1 MRSLFIYLNI
11 VSYAFFYI
19 SEEGFGITEVL
30 FFGIQG
36 VSFLYLGTTFIKDAI
51 IKSPKLSAGSVFT
64 FSIVLLVFVAALY
77 GLLIGNPVF
86 GVFSEFTYYLPLFL
100 LAAIY
105 LSEPKQEDVNAAV
118 FAMLSAGVIVSI
130 NNMINY
136 QQIILQATMVWKV
149 EKARVA
155 NGEMLLVFNL
165 IYLFTSDYF
174 KNKGLNWFLIRF
186 GIIGI
191 HLIALVIS
199 QSRGYW
205 ILCIGSLA
213 LFILFSDVKVKF
225 KLFLIGTFTVPFLA
239 VIIFNYYSEMELVF
253 NGILKRIE
261 SFTSLSRDTSL
272 LERYIEYEQIKE
284 MLIQNP
290 FTGYGLGSYYNRQYI
305 VVGYSIPKLY
315 IHNAYYSVIYKFG
328 ILGFISFVGMHL
340 SIVFR
345 LFDKHFIQKG
355 KALGTALLF
364 MFLLIFGLNLT
375 SPQYYSSE
383 AMLVF
388 VFGSLY
394 TRHGFHTT

>member
-19 SEEGFGITEVL
+19 SDEGFGVTEVL
-30 FFGIQG
+30 FFGLQG
-36 VSFLYLGTTFIKDAI
+36 LSFFYLGTTFIKDAI
-51 IKSPKLSAGSVFT
+51 LKSPKLTSSSVFT
-64 FSIVLLVFVAALY
+64 FSIVLLVFIAAIH
-77 GLLIGNPVF
+77 GILLGNPTF

-100 LAAIY
+100 LAVLY
-105 LSEPKQEDVNAAV
+105 LSTAKADDINAAV
-118 FAMLSAGVIVSI
+118 LAMLSAGIIVSI

-165 IYLFTSDYF
+165 VFLFTTNFF
-174 KNKGLNWFLIRF
+174 KNRGLLWFLTRF
-186 GIIGI
+186 GLISL

-205 ILCIGSLA
+205 L
-213 LFILFSDVKVKF
+213 LFIGTMVLFVLFSDIKLKF
-225 KLFLIGTFTVPFLA
+225 KLFLILIFTTPFIA
-239 VIIFNYYSEMELVF
+239 VIVINYYSELELVV
-253 NGILKRIE
+253 NGIIKRIE

-284 MLIQNP
+284 MLWERP
-290 FTGYGLGSYYNRQYI
+290 MSGYGLGSYYNRQYI

-328 ILGFISFVGMHL
+328 IFGFISFVGLHL
-340 SIVFR
+340 SIVIK
-345 LFDKHFIQKG
+345 LFDKNFLQKG
-355 KALGTALLF
+355 TALGTALLF
-364 MFLLIFGLNLT
+364 LFILVFGLNLT

-388 VFGSLY
+388 LFGSIY
-394 TRHGFHTT
+394 TRK